1 MAKKLS
7 LKTLYTSYF
16 SQDRTVWG
24 WGSCLSYTNICIFI
38 VSALWKLLSM
48 KKTSSIKFT
57 TSQLDIDFK
66 PEILLKQLVA
76 SVSVIIDDYSHLD
89 FGD

>member
-1 MAKKLS
+1 
-7 LKTLYTSYF
+7 
-16 SQDRTVWG
+16 
-24 WGSCLSYTNICIFI
+24 
-38 VSALWKLLSM
+38 M

-66 PEILLKQLVA
+66 PEILPKQLVD